1 MITLQYDDKVDPT
14 LRENIARMPIED
26 EALTGVN

>member
-14 LRENIARMPIED
+14 LRESIARMPIKD
-26 EALTGVN
+26 EAPASVD

>member
-14 LRENIARMPIED
+14 LRESIARMPIKD
-26 EALTGVN
+26 EATSVD